1 MGSYFLADRMT
12 PLSFRFSID
21 RGGTFTDVYAEVPG
35 EPGFQVVK
43 LLSEDPQNYP
53 DAPREGIRRILE
65 SVTGQSFPKAS
76 FSAENIEWIRMGT
89 TVATNAL
96 LERKGAR
103 TLLITT
109 KGFRDLLQIGN
120 QSRPKIFDL
129 EIRKLDLLYEKVI
142 EVDER
147 VRIFKD
153 SWDRKLVSEDRDQ
166 VSGFDI
172 VEGTTGEKF
181 EVLAKPD
188 LDTVHQQLAAVFKQG
203 VRAVA
208 VVFLH
213 AYAFPEHELQIGEI
227 AREIGFEQ
235 ISLSHQVMPMVK
247 MVARGDTTTVDAYLT
262 PHIRNYLSSFRSGFS
277 DNLENSQL
285 LFMQSDGGLIDS
297 GNFKGSNAILSGPAG
312 GVVGY
317 AMTTSIS
324 KQKTE
329 IKNSSQAPASTGKQL
344 PVIGF
349 DMGGTSTDVSRY
361 GDDYELVHET
371 ETAGVRIQAPQMHIK
386 TVAAGGGSRLFFRN
400 GLFEVGPESAGAHPG
415 PVCYRKGGHLA
426 VTDANLVLGRL
437 HPKYFPKIFGPNE
450 NEALDVEAS
459 RAVFEK
465 LTAEI
470 NDYSKKRQLPAEMTL
485 EEVALGFLRVANEV
499 MVRPIREISVMRG
512 YDIKEH
518 ALACFGGAGGQ
529 HACAIARELGI
540 SKIFIHR
547 FAGILSAYGMGL
559 ADIVVE
565 KQEPSA
571 QALPESKQNNALKNL
586 LINLDTLAQD
596 AKKELI
602 NQGHK
607 AEQIE
612 IKPYLNLRYQGTDT
626 ALMIPEPESMLKYEL
641 GITNCGLGIFESS
654 PELQSNVEQLPDYAD
669 AFRETYRREFGFDLT
684 GREIIVDDLRVRAVA
699 KSPGLQKFPLAQKSK
714 TPKVEGQTRCYFMA
728 ESSDV
733 CGWHETPIYHL
744 EKLGAGQRL
753 QGPAIV
759 IEDTSTILVEPGCYA
774 KITELGDVVLTVE
787 TKTYREIG
795 TQADPVQISIFGN
808 LFMSIAEQ
816 MGRTL
821 QRTAISTNI
830 KERLD
835 FSCAIFDE
843 TGGLVANAPHQ
854 PVHLGAMSEA
864 VRQQVKLQGKNL
876 REGDVLLTNHPIAGG
891 SHLPDITIIT
901 PVWAEKSSA
910 KKEKPIFY
918 IASRGHHADIGG
930 ISPGSMPPFSRKL
943 EEEGAC
949 IKTFKLVEKGIFNE
963 DGITDLL
970 QAPSKI
976 KRDPGETEISGT
988 RLLSD
993 NLSDLKAQV
1002 AANQRGIDL
1011 LLEMVQYY
1019 SLEVVQA
1026 YMHHIQTNAEEAVRK
1041 MLKNLS
1047 ESKGLA
1053 EPEVPVQRYTAEAK
1067 DYLDDGSEIVLHLTI
1082 DRRIGSAIFDFSG
1095 TGPELWGNLNAPRAV
1110 TNSAILYCLRCL
1122 IGQEIPLNQGCLN
1135 PIEVI
1140 IEEGSLLAPSE
1151 NAAVV
1156 GGNVLTS
1163 QRITD
1168 VILKAFR
1175 ACAASQGCMN
1185 NFTFGNENF
1194 GYYETIGGGA
1204 GAGPDW
1210 HGQSGVHTHM
1220 TNTRITDPEILERR
1234 YPVML
1239 REFSIR
1245 KNSGGSGK
1253 FRGGDGLVREV
1264 EFLEP
1269 LNTAILS
1276 ERRVHQPYGL
1286 SGGKSGKSG
1295 LNLFIRKDGTM
1306 LHLGGK
1312 NEIRAEPG
1320 ERIRIETPGGGGYGK
1335 VNS

>member
-1 MGSYFLADRMT
+1 MVSS
-12 PLSFRFSID
+12 SFRFSID

-35 EPGFQVVK
+35 ESGFRVVK

-65 SVTGQSFPKAS
+65 EVTGETFPKES
-76 FSAENIEWIRMGT
+76 FNADKIEWIRMGT

-96 LERKGAR
+96 LERKGAKT
-103 TLLITT
+103 TLVTT

-129 EIRKLDLLYEKVI
+129 EISKLDLLYEEVV

-147 VRIFKD
+147 VRIVREDEKSSHD
-153 SWDRKLVSEDRDQ
+153 SGLE
-166 VSGFDI
+166 I

-181 EVLAKPD
+181 AVLAKPD
-188 LDTVHQQLAAVFKQG
+188 LAVVRQELNAVFEKG
-203 VRAVA
+203 IRAVA

-213 AYAFPEHELQIGEI
+213 AYAFPEHERQIGVI

-235 ISLSHQVMPMVK
+235 ISLSHEVMPMVK

-262 PHIRNYLSSFRSGFS
+262 PHIRNYLQSFRSGFS
-277 DNLENSQL
+277 DNLKKTQL
-285 LFMQSDGGLIDS
+285 LFMQSDGGLTDS
-297 GNFKGSNAILSGPAG
+297 GKFKGSNAILSGPAG

-317 AMTTSIS
+317 AVTTDLG
-324 KQKTE
+324 Q
-329 IKNSSQAPASTGKQL
+329 

-415 PVCYRKGGHLA
+415 PVCYRKEGYLA

-437 HPKYFPKIFGPNE
+437 HPQYFPKIFGPNE
-450 NEALDVEAS
+450 NEALDLDAS
-459 RAVFEK
+459 RNAFEK
-465 LTAEI
+465 ITAEI
-470 NDYSKKRQLPAEMTL
+470 NEYSKERELPEMSL

-512 YDIKEH
+512 FDIKEH

-529 HACAIARELGI
+529 HACSIARELGI

-547 FAGILSAYGMGL
+547 FSGILSAYGMGL

-571 QALPESKQNNALKNL
+571 HVLPENKENDVFKNLLKNL
-586 LINLDTLAQD
+586 KKLSSDAKTELLAQ
-596 AKKELI
+596 
-602 NQGHK
+602 GYK

-612 IKPYLNLRYQGTDT
+612 IKRYLNLRYQGTDT
-626 ALMIPEPESMLKYEL
+626 ALMISEPDEVSNYDTGNTNCEL
-641 GITNCGLGIFESS
+641 GISESS
-654 PELQSNVEQLPDYAD
+654 SELQKNTTKFPDYVS
-669 AFRETYRREFGFDLT
+669 AFRQTYLREFGFDLT

-699 KSPGLQKFPLAQKSK
+699 KSPGLQKYPLAKK
-714 TPKVEGQTRCYFMA
+714 DGTPGAVEQTKCYFMS
-728 ESSDV
+728 ESSG
-733 CGWHETPIYHL
+733 CGAWQETPIYRL
-744 EKLGAGQRL
+744 ENLGAGQQLR
-753 QGPAIV
+753 GPVIV
-759 IEDTSTILVEPGCYA
+759 MQNTSTILVEPGCSA
-774 KITELGDVVLTVE
+774 EITEYGDVVLSVE
-787 TKTYREIG
+787 TRTFREIG
-795 TQADPVQISIFGN
+795 TQADPVQVSIFGN

-830 KERLD
+830 KERHD

-864 VRQQVKLQGKNL
+864 VRQQVKLQGKTL
-876 REGDVLLTNHPIAGG
+876 KVGDVLLTNHPIAGG
-891 SHLPDITIIT
+891 SHLPDITVVT
-901 PVWAEKSSA
+901 PVWQNGEA
-910 KKEKPIFY
+910 IFY

-930 ISPGSMPPFSRKL
+930 ISPGSMPPFSRTLK
-943 EEEGAC
+943 EEGAC
-949 IKTFKLVEKGIFNE
+949 IKTFKLVENGIFNE
-963 DGITDLL
+963 AGITELL
-970 QAPSKI
+970 LAPGKI
-976 KRDPGETEISGT
+976 IRKPGEPAISGT

-1002 AANQRGIDL
+1002 AANQRGVDL
-1011 LLEMVQYY
+1011 LLEMVEHY

-1026 YMHHIQTNAEEAVRK
+1026 YMHHIQTNAEEAVRS
-1041 MLKNLS
+1041 MLKALS
-1047 ESKGLA
+1047 VREGLA
-1053 EPEVPVQRYTAEAK
+1053 EVDTVKAN
-1067 DYLDDGSEIVLHLTI
+1067 DFLDDGSEIVLLLTI
-1082 DRRIGSAIFDFSG
+1082 DHREGSAIFDFTG
-1095 TGPELWGNLNAPRAV
+1095 TGPEIWGNLNAPRAV
-1110 TNSAILYCLRCL
+1110 TQSAILYSLRCL
-1122 IGQEIPLNQGCLN
+1122 IDQEIPLNQGCLN
-1135 PIEVI
+1135 PIQVI
-1140 IEEGSLLAPSE
+1140 IEDGSLLAPSE

-1194 GYYETIGGGA
+1194 GYYETMGGGA
-1204 GAGPDW
+1204 GAGPHW

-1239 REFSIR
+1239 REFSVR

-1253 FRGGDGLVREV
+1253 FIGGDGLVREV

-1269 LNTAILS
+1269 LNAAILS

-1286 SGGKSGKSG
+1286 NSGEPGKSG
-1295 LNLFIRKDGTM
+1295 LNLFFRKDGTI
-1306 LHLGGK
+1306 LFLGGK
-1312 NEIRAEPG
+1312 NEIHAETG
-1320 ERIRIETPGGGGYGK
+1320 DRIRIETPGGGGFGRLD
-1335 VNS
+1335 SF

>member
-1 MGSYFLADRMT
+1 MT
-12 PLSFRFSID
+12 APSFRFSID

-35 EPGFQVVK
+35 ESGFRVVK

-65 SVTGQSFPKAS
+65 SVTGETFPKES
-76 FSAENIEWIRMGT
+76 FNAEKIEWIRMGT

-96 LERKGAR
+96 LERKGAK
-103 TLLITT
+103 TALVTT

-120 QSRPKIFDL
+120 QSRAKIFDL
-129 EIRKLDLLYEKVI
+129 KIQKLDLLYEEVI
-142 EVDER
+142 EVNER
-147 VRIFKD
+147 VRIFKNSGNSKLD
-153 SWDRKLVSEDRDQ
+153 SGLE
-166 VSGFDI
+166 I
-172 VEGTTGEKF
+172 VEGTTGEQF
-181 EVLAKPD
+181 AVLAKPD
-188 LDTVHQQLAAVFKQG
+188 LVVVRQELKAVFEKG
-203 VRAVA
+203 IRAVA

-213 AYAFPEHELQIGEI
+213 AYAFPEHERQIGVI

-235 ISLSHQVMPMVK
+235 ISLSHEVMPMVK

-262 PHIRNYLSSFRSGFS
+262 PHIRNYLESFRSGFS
-277 DNLENSQL
+277 DNLEKTQL
-285 LFMQSDGGLIDS
+285 LFMQSDGGLTDS

-317 AMTTSIS
+317 AMTTDLG
-324 KQKTE
+324 Q
-329 IKNSSQAPASTGKQL
+329 

-415 PVCYRKGGHLA
+415 PVCYRKDGYLA

-437 HPKYFPKIFGPNE
+437 HPEYFPKIFGTNE
-450 NEALDVEAS
+450 NEALDLEAS
-459 RAVFEK
+459 RKSFEK
-465 LTAEI
+465 ITAEI
-470 NDYSKKRQLPAEMTL
+470 NVYSRERDLPEL
-485 EEVALGFLRVANEV
+485 SKEEVALGFLRVANEV

-512 YDIKEH
+512 FDIKEH
-518 ALACFGGAGGQ
+518 VLACFGGAGGQ
-529 HACAIARELGI
+529 HACSIARELGL

-547 FAGILSAYGMGL
+547 FSGILSAYGMGL

-565 KQEPSA
+565 KQEPA
-571 QALPESKQNNALKNL
+571 ALVLTEDKKDNGLKNL
-586 LINLDTLAQD
+586 LINLENLAADAKTELLAQGY
-596 AKKELI
+596 KT
-602 NQGHK
+602 
-607 AEQIE
+607 EQIE
-612 IKPYLNLRYQGTDT
+612 IKRYLNLRYQGTDT
-626 ALMIPEPESMLKYEL
+626 ALMIPEADSVSNYDTGIANCEL
-641 GITNCGLGIFESS
+641 GISESS
-654 PELQSNVEQLPDYAD
+654 PELQKNAKKFPDYVST
-669 AFRETYRREFGFDLT
+669 FRETYRREFGFELT

-699 KSPGLQKFPLAQKSK
+699 KSPGLQKFTLAKK
-714 TPKVEGQTRCYFMA
+714 DGTPEAVDQTKCYFMS
-728 ESSDV
+728 ESS
-733 CGWHETPIYHL
+733 GSGSWQQTPIYRL
-744 EKLGAGQRL
+744 ENLGAGQHL

-759 IEDTSTILVEPGCYA
+759 MQNTSTILVEPGCTA
-774 KITELGDVVLTVE
+774 EITEYGDVVLNVE
-787 TKTYREIG
+787 TKTFREIG
-795 TQADPVQISIFGN
+795 TQADPVQVSIFGN

-830 KERLD
+830 KERHD

-843 TGGLVANAPHQ
+843 SGGLVANAPHQ

-864 VRQQVKLQGKNL
+864 VRQQVKLQGKML
-876 REGDVLLTNHPIAGG
+876 KVGDVLLTNHPIAGG
-891 SHLPDITIIT
+891 SHLPDITIVT
-901 PVWAEKSSA
+901 PVWKDGKA
-910 KKEKPIFY
+910 IFY

-930 ISPGSMPPFSRKL
+930 ISPGSMPPFSRELK
-943 EEEGAC
+943 EEGAC
-949 IKTFKLVEKGIFNE
+949 IKTFKLVENGIFNE
-963 DGITDLL
+963 AGITELL
-970 QAPSKI
+970 LAPGKI
-976 KRDPGETEISGT
+976 KRNPGEPAISGT

-1011 LLEMVQYY
+1011 LLEMVEHY

-1026 YMHHIQTNAEEAVRK
+1026 YMHHIQTNAEEAVRN
-1041 MLKNLS
+1041 MLKALS
-1047 ESKGLA
+1047 KREGLT
-1053 EPEVPVQRYTAEAK
+1053 EVDTVEAN
-1067 DYLDDGSEIVLHLTI
+1067 DFLDDGSEIVLRLTI
-1082 DRRIGSAIFDFSG
+1082 DRRDGSAIFDFSG

-1110 TNSAILYCLRCL
+1110 THSAILYSLRCL
-1122 IGQEIPLNQGCLN
+1122 IDQEIPLNQGCLN
-1135 PIEVI
+1135 PIQVI
-1140 IEEGSLLAPSE
+1140 IEDGSLLAPSE

-1194 GYYETIGGGA
+1194 GYYETMGGGA

-1239 REFSIR
+1239 CEFSIR

-1253 FRGGDGLVREV
+1253 FKGGDGLVREI

-1269 LNTAILS
+1269 LNAAILS
-1276 ERRVHQPYGL
+1276 ERRVHRPYGL
-1286 SGGKSGKSG
+1286 NGGESGKCG
-1295 LNLFIRKDGTM
+1295 RNLFFRKDGST
-1306 LHLGGK
+1306 LFLGGK
-1312 NEIRAEPG
+1312 NEIRAEAG

-1335 VNS
+1335 VDS

>member
-1 MGSYFLADRMT
+1 MASS
-12 PLSFRFSID
+12 SFRFSID

-35 EPGFQVVK
+35 ESGFRVVK

-53 DAPREGIRRILE
+53 DAPREGMRRILE
-65 SVTGQSFPKAS
+65 AVTGETFPKES
-76 FSAENIEWIRMGT
+76 FNADKIEWIRMGT

-96 LERKGAR
+96 LERKGAKT
-103 TLLITT
+103 TLVTT

-129 EIRKLDLLYEKVI
+129 EISKLDLLYEEVV

-147 VRIFKD
+147 VRIV
-153 SWDRKLVSEDRDQ
+153 REDEKSSHN
-166 VSGFDI
+166 SGLEI

-181 EVLAKPD
+181 AVLAKPD
-188 LDTVHQQLAAVFKQG
+188 LAVVRQELNAVFEKG
-203 VRAVA
+203 IRAVA

-213 AYAFPEHELQIGEI
+213 AYAFPEHERQIGVI

-235 ISLSHQVMPMVK
+235 ISLSHEVMPMVK

-262 PHIRNYLSSFRSGFS
+262 PHIRNYLQSFRSGFS
-277 DNLENSQL
+277 DNLEKTQL
-285 LFMQSDGGLIDS
+285 LFMQSDGGLTDS
-297 GNFKGSNAILSGPAG
+297 GKFKGSNAILSGPAG

-317 AMTTSIS
+317 AVTTDLG
-324 KQKTE
+324 Q
-329 IKNSSQAPASTGKQL
+329 

-415 PVCYRKGGHLA
+415 PVCYRKEGYLA

-437 HPKYFPKIFGPNE
+437 HPQYFPKIFGPNE
-450 NEALDVEAS
+450 NEALDLDAS
-459 RAVFEK
+459 RNAFEK
-465 LTAEI
+465 ITAEI
-470 NDYSKKRQLPAEMTL
+470 NEYSKERELPEMSL

-512 YDIKEH
+512 FDIKEH

-529 HACAIARELGI
+529 HACSIARELGI

-547 FAGILSAYGMGL
+547 FSGILSAYGMGL

-571 QALPESKQNNALKNL
+571 HVLPENKENDVFKNLLKNL
-586 LINLDTLAQD
+586 EKLSSDAKTELLAQ
-596 AKKELI
+596 
-602 NQGHK
+602 GYK

-612 IKPYLNLRYQGTDT
+612 IKRYLNLRYQGTDT
-626 ALMIPEPESMLKYEL
+626 ALMISEPDEVSNYDTGNTNCEL
-641 GITNCGLGIFESS
+641 GISESS
-654 PELQSNVEQLPDYAD
+654 SELQKNTTKFPDYVS
-669 AFRETYRREFGFDLT
+669 AFRQTYLREFGFDLT

-699 KSPGLQKFPLAQKSK
+699 KSPGLQKYPLAKK
-714 TPKVEGQTRCYFMA
+714 DGTPGALEQTKCYFMS
-728 ESSDV
+728 ESSG
-733 CGWHETPIYHL
+733 CGAWQETPIYRL
-744 EKLGAGQRL
+744 ENLGAGQQLR
-753 QGPAIV
+753 GPVIV
-759 IEDTSTILVEPGCYA
+759 MQNTSTILVEPGCSA
-774 KITELGDVVLTVE
+774 EITEYGDVVLSVE
-787 TKTYREIG
+787 TRTFREIG
-795 TQADPVQISIFGN
+795 TQADPVQVSIFGN

-830 KERLD
+830 KERHD

-864 VRQQVKLQGKNL
+864 VRQQVKLQGKTL
-876 REGDVLLTNHPIAGG
+876 KVGDVLLTNHPIAGG
-891 SHLPDITIIT
+891 SHLPDITVVT
-901 PVWAEKSSA
+901 PVWQNGEA
-910 KKEKPIFY
+910 IFY

-930 ISPGSMPPFSRKL
+930 ISPGSMPPFSRTLK
-943 EEEGAC
+943 EEGAC
-949 IKTFKLVEKGIFNE
+949 IKTFKLVENGIFNE
-963 DGITDLL
+963 AGITELL
-970 QAPSKI
+970 LAPGKI
-976 KRDPGETEISGT
+976 TRKPGEPAISGT

-1002 AANQRGIDL
+1002 AANQRGVDL
-1011 LLEMVQYY
+1011 LLEMVEHY

-1026 YMHHIQTNAEEAVRK
+1026 YMHHIQTNAEEAVRS
-1041 MLKNLS
+1041 MLKALS
-1047 ESKGLA
+1047 VREGLA
-1053 EPEVPVQRYTAEAK
+1053 EVDTVKAN
-1067 DYLDDGSEIVLHLTI
+1067 DFLDDGSEIVLLLTI
-1082 DRRIGSAIFDFSG
+1082 DHREGSAIFDFTG
-1095 TGPELWGNLNAPRAV
+1095 TGPEIWGNLNAPRAV
-1110 TNSAILYCLRCL
+1110 THSAILYSLRCL
-1122 IGQEIPLNQGCLN
+1122 IDQEIPLNQGCLN
-1135 PIEVI
+1135 PIQVI
-1140 IEEGSLLAPSE
+1140 IEDGSLLAPSE

-1204 GAGPDW
+1204 GAGPHW

-1239 REFSIR
+1239 REFSVR

-1253 FRGGDGLVREV
+1253 FIGGDGLVREV

-1269 LNTAILS
+1269 LNAAILS

-1286 SGGKSGKSG
+1286 NCGEPGKSG
-1295 LNLFIRKDGTM
+1295 LNLFFRNDGTI
-1306 LHLGGK
+1306 LFLGGK
-1312 NEIRAEPG
+1312 NEIHAETG
-1320 ERIRIETPGGGGYGK
+1320 DRIRIETPGGGGYGK
-1335 VNS
+1335 LDSF

>member
-1 MGSYFLADRMT
+1 MAI
-12 PLSFRFSID
+12 PSFRFSID

-35 EPGFQVVK
+35 EPGFRVVK

-65 SVTGQSFPKAS
+65 SVTGKIFPKESFP
-76 FSAENIEWIRMGT
+76 AENIEWIRMGT

-96 LERKGAR
+96 LERKGAK
-103 TLLITT
+103 TVLVTT

-129 EIRKLDLLYEKVI
+129 EIRKLDLLYEEVI

-147 VRIFKD
+147 VRIIKD
-153 SWDRKLVSEDRDQ
+153 SEKSDPD
-166 VSGFDI
+166 SGLEI
-172 VEGTTGEKF
+172 AEGTTGEKF
-181 EVLAKPD
+181 AVLAKPD
-188 LDTVHQQLAAVFKQG
+188 LESVSKELEAVFEKG
-203 VRAVA
+203 ILAVA

-213 AYAFPEHELQIGEI
+213 AYAFPEHERQIGKI
-227 AREIGFEQ
+227 ADEIGFEQ
-235 ISLSHQVMPMVK
+235 ISLSHEVMPMVK

-262 PHIRNYLSSFRSGFS
+262 PHIRNYLESFRSGFS
-277 DNLENSQL
+277 DNLEKSQL
-285 LFMQSDGGLIDS
+285 LFMQSDGGLTDS

-317 AMTTSIS
+317 AVTTELG
-324 KQKTE
+324 Q
-329 IKNSSQAPASTGKQL
+329 

-415 PVCYRKGGHLA
+415 PVCYRKDGFLA

-437 HPKYFPKIFGPNE
+437 HPEYFPKIFGSNE
-450 NEALDVEAS
+450 NEALDFESA
-459 RAVFEK
+459 RKAFEK
-465 LTAEI
+465 ITAEI
-470 NDYSKKRQLPAEMTL
+470 NAYSKERKLPAMSL

-512 YDIKEH
+512 FDIKEH

-529 HACAIARELGI
+529 HACAIARDLGI

-547 FAGILSAYGMGL
+547 FSGILSAYGMGL

-565 KQEPSA
+565 KQGPSA
-571 QALPESKQNNALKNL
+571 LVLPENKEDNSLNYLLKNL
-586 LINLDTLAQD
+586 NKLAAEAKTELLAQGY
-596 AKKELI
+596 KS
-602 NQGHK
+602 
-607 AEQIE
+607 EQIE
-612 IKPYLNLRYQGTDT
+612 IKRYLNLRYQGTDT
-626 ALMIPEPESMLKYEL
+626 ALMIPEPDSTSKYDT
-641 GITNCGLGIFESS
+641 GITNCELGISESS
-654 PELQSNVEQLPDYAD
+654 PELQKNAEKFPDYVS
-669 AFRETYRREFGFDLT
+669 AFRETYLREFGFDLT

-699 KSPGLQKFPLAQKSK
+699 KSPGLQKFPLAKKSG
-714 TPKVEGQTRCYFMA
+714 TPEVEDRTRCYFMA
-728 ESSDV
+728 ESS
-733 CGWHETPIYHL
+733 GSGRWQETPIFRL
-744 EKLGAGQRL
+744 ENLGTGQRL
-753 QGPAIV
+753 QGPVIV
-759 IEDTSTILVEPGCYA
+759 MQNTSTILVEPGCTA
-774 KITELGDVVLTVE
+774 EITEYGDVLLNVE
-787 TKTYREIG
+787 TKTFREIG
-795 TQADPVQISIFGN
+795 TQADPVQVSIFGN

-864 VRQQVKLQGKNL
+864 VRQQVKLQGDNL
-876 REGDVLLTNHPIAGG
+876 KEGDVLLTNHPIAGG
-891 SHLPDITIIT
+891 SHLPDITVIS
-901 PVWAEKSSA
+901 PVWQG
-910 KKEKPIFY
+910 EKPIFY

-930 ISPGSMPPFSRKL
+930 ISPGSMPPFSRELK
-943 EEEGAC
+943 EEGAC
-949 IKTFKLVEKGIFNE
+949 IKTFKVVENGIFNE
-963 DGITDLL
+963 AGITELL
-970 QAPSKI
+970 LAPGKI
-976 KRDPGETEISGT
+976 ERNPGEPAISGT

-1011 LLEMVQYY
+1011 LLEMIEHY

-1026 YMHHIQTNAEEAVRK
+1026 YMHHIQNNAEEAVRN
-1041 MLKNLS
+1041 MLKTLS
-1047 ESKGLA
+1047 VREDLA
-1053 EPEVPVQRYTAEAK
+1053 EVDILEAN
-1067 DYLDDGSEIVLHLTI
+1067 DFLDDGSEIVLKLTI
-1082 DRRIGSAIFDFSG
+1082 DSREGSAIFDFSG

-1110 TNSAILYCLRCL
+1110 THSAILYSLRCL
-1122 IGQEIPLNQGCLN
+1122 IDQEIPLNQGCLN
-1135 PIEVI
+1135 PIQVI
-1140 IEEGSLLAPSE
+1140 IEDGSLLAPSE

-1204 GAGPDW
+1204 GAGPNW

-1245 KNSGGSGK
+1245 KDSGGSGK
-1253 FRGGDGLVREV
+1253 FKGGNGLIREV
-1264 EFLEP
+1264 EFLEL

-1286 SGGKSGKSG
+1286 NGGGPGKRG
-1295 LNLFIRKDGTM
+1295 LNLFIRKDGSK

-1312 NEIRAEPG
+1312 NEIIAEAG
-1320 ERIRIETPGGGGYGK
+1320 DRIRIETPGGGGYGK
-1335 VNS
+1335 VGT

>member
-1 MGSYFLADRMT
+1 MVST
-12 PLSFRFSID
+12 SFRFSID

-35 EPGFQVVK
+35 ESGFRVVK

-53 DAPREGIRRILE
+53 DAPREGMRRILE
-65 SVTGQSFPKAS
+65 AVTGETFPKES
-76 FSAENIEWIRMGT
+76 FNADKIEWIRMGT

-96 LERKGAR
+96 LERKGAKT
-103 TLLITT
+103 TLVTT

-129 EIRKLDLLYEKVI
+129 EISKLDLLYEEVV

-147 VRIFKD
+147 VRFVREDEKSSHD
-153 SWDRKLVSEDRDQ
+153 SGLE
-166 VSGFDI
+166 I

-181 EVLAKPD
+181 AVLAKPD
-188 LDTVHQQLAAVFKQG
+188 LAVVRKELNAVFEKG
-203 VRAVA
+203 IRAVA

-213 AYAFPEHELQIGEI
+213 AYAFPEHERQIGVI

-235 ISLSHQVMPMVK
+235 ISLSHEVMPMVK

-262 PHIRNYLSSFRSGFS
+262 PHIRNYLQSFRSGFS
-277 DNLENSQL
+277 DNLEKTQL
-285 LFMQSDGGLIDS
+285 LFMQSDGGLTDS
-297 GNFKGSNAILSGPAG
+297 GKFKGSNAILSGPAG

-317 AMTTSIS
+317 AVTTDLG
-324 KQKTE
+324 Q
-329 IKNSSQAPASTGKQL
+329 

-415 PVCYRKGGHLA
+415 PVCYRKEGYLA

-437 HPKYFPKIFGPNE
+437 HPQYFPKIFGPNE
-450 NEALDVEAS
+450 NEALDLDAS
-459 RAVFEK
+459 RNAFEK
-465 LTAEI
+465 ITAEI
-470 NDYSKKRQLPAEMTL
+470 NEYSKERELPEMSL

-512 YDIKEH
+512 FDIKEH

-529 HACAIARELGI
+529 HACSIARELGI

-547 FAGILSAYGMGL
+547 FSGILSAYGMGL

-571 QALPESKQNNALKNL
+571 HVLPENKENDVFKNLLKNL
-586 LINLDTLAQD
+586 EKLSSDAKTELLAQ
-596 AKKELI
+596 
-602 NQGHK
+602 GYK

-612 IKPYLNLRYQGTDT
+612 IKRYLNLRYQGTDT
-626 ALMIPEPESMLKYEL
+626 ALMISEPDEVSNYDTGNTNCEL
-641 GITNCGLGIFESS
+641 GISESS
-654 PELQSNVEQLPDYAD
+654 SELQKNTTKFPNYVS
-669 AFRETYRREFGFDLT
+669 AFRQTYLREFGFDLT

-699 KSPGLQKFPLAQKSK
+699 KSPGLKKYPLAKK
-714 TPKVEGQTRCYFMA
+714 DGTPGAVEQTKCYFMS
-728 ESSDV
+728 ESSG
-733 CGWHETPIYHL
+733 CGAWQETPIYRL
-744 EKLGAGQRL
+744 ENLVAGQQLR
-753 QGPAIV
+753 GPVIV
-759 IEDTSTILVEPGCYA
+759 MQNTSTILVEPGCSA
-774 KITELGDVVLTVE
+774 EITEYGDVVLSVE
-787 TKTYREIG
+787 TRTFREIG
-795 TQADPVQISIFGN
+795 TQADPVQVSIFGN

-830 KERLD
+830 KERHD

-864 VRQQVKLQGKNL
+864 VRQQVKLQGRTLKV
-876 REGDVLLTNHPIAGG
+876 GDVLLTNHPIAGG
-891 SHLPDITIIT
+891 SHLPDITVVT
-901 PVWAEKSSA
+901 PVWQNGEA
-910 KKEKPIFY
+910 IFY

-930 ISPGSMPPFSRKL
+930 ISPGSMPPFSRTLK
-943 EEEGAC
+943 EEGAC
-949 IKTFKLVEKGIFNE
+949 IKTFKLVENGIFNE
-963 DGITDLL
+963 AGITELL
-970 QAPSKI
+970 LAPGKI
-976 KRDPGETEISGT
+976 TRKPGEPAISGT

-1002 AANQRGIDL
+1002 AANQRGVDL
-1011 LLEMVQYY
+1011 LLEMVEHY

-1026 YMHHIQTNAEEAVRK
+1026 YMHHIQTNAEEAVGS
-1041 MLKNLS
+1041 MLKALS
-1047 ESKGLA
+1047 VREGLA
-1053 EPEVPVQRYTAEAK
+1053 EVDSVKAN
-1067 DYLDDGSEIVLHLTI
+1067 DFLDDGSEIVLLLTI
-1082 DRRIGSAIFDFSG
+1082 DHRDGSAIFDFSG
-1095 TGPELWGNLNAPRAV
+1095 TGPEIWGNLNAPRAV
-1110 TNSAILYCLRCL
+1110 THSAILYSLRCL
-1122 IGQEIPLNQGCLN
+1122 IDQEIPLNQGCLN
-1135 PIEVI
+1135 PIQII
-1140 IEEGSLLAPSE
+1140 IEDGSLLAPSE

-1185 NFTFGNENF
+1185 NFTFGNEDF
-1194 GYYETIGGGA
+1194 GYYETMGGGA
-1204 GAGPDW
+1204 GAGPHW

-1239 REFSIR
+1239 REFSVR

-1253 FRGGDGLVREV
+1253 FIGGDGLVREV

-1269 LNTAILS
+1269 LNAAILS
-1276 ERRVHQPYGL
+1276 ERRVHKPYGL
-1286 SGGKSGKSG
+1286 NGGEPGKSG
-1295 LNLFIRKDGTM
+1295 LNLFFRKDGTI
-1306 LHLGGK
+1306 LFLGGK
-1312 NEIRAEPG
+1312 NEIHAETG
-1320 ERIRIETPGGGGYGK
+1320 DRIRIETPGGGGYGRLD
-1335 VNS
+1335 SF

>member
-1 MGSYFLADRMT
+1 MASS
-12 PLSFRFSID
+12 SFRFSID

-35 EPGFQVVK
+35 ESGFRVVK

-65 SVTGQSFPKAS
+65 EVTGKTFPKES
-76 FSAENIEWIRMGT
+76 FNADKIEWIRMGT

-96 LERKGAR
+96 LERKGAKT
-103 TLLITT
+103 TLVTT

-129 EIRKLDLLYEKVI
+129 EISKLDLLYEEVV

-147 VRIFKD
+147 VRFVREDEKSSHD
-153 SWDRKLVSEDRDQ
+153 SGLE
-166 VSGFDI
+166 I

-181 EVLAKPD
+181 AVLAKPD
-188 LDTVHQQLAAVFKQG
+188 LAVVRQELNAVFEKG
-203 VRAVA
+203 IRAVA

-213 AYAFPEHELQIGEI
+213 AYAFPEHERQIGVI

-235 ISLSHQVMPMVK
+235 ISLSHEVMPMVK

-262 PHIRNYLSSFRSGFS
+262 PHIRNYLQSFRSGFS
-277 DNLENSQL
+277 DNLEKTQL
-285 LFMQSDGGLIDS
+285 LFMQSDGGLTDS
-297 GNFKGSNAILSGPAG
+297 GKFKGSNAILSGPAG

-317 AMTTSIS
+317 AVTTDLG
-324 KQKTE
+324 Q
-329 IKNSSQAPASTGKQL
+329 

-415 PVCYRKGGHLA
+415 PVCYRKEGYLA

-437 HPKYFPKIFGPNE
+437 HPQYFPKIFGPNE
-450 NEALDVEAS
+450 NEALDLDAS
-459 RAVFEK
+459 RNAFEK
-465 LTAEI
+465 ITAEI
-470 NDYSKKRQLPAEMTL
+470 NEYSKERELPEMSL

-512 YDIKEH
+512 FDIKEH

-529 HACAIARELGI
+529 HACSIARELGI

-547 FAGILSAYGMGL
+547 FSGILSAYGMGL

-571 QALPESKQNNALKNL
+571 HVLPENKENDVFKNLLKNL
-586 LINLDTLAQD
+586 EKLSSDAKTELLAQ
-596 AKKELI
+596 
-602 NQGHK
+602 GYK

-612 IKPYLNLRYQGTDT
+612 IKRYLNLRYQGTDT
-626 ALMIPEPESMLKYEL
+626 ALMISEPDEVSNYDTGNTNCEL
-641 GITNCGLGIFESS
+641 GISESS
-654 PELQSNVEQLPDYAD
+654 SELQKNTTKFPDYVS
-669 AFRETYRREFGFDLT
+669 AFRQTYLREFGFDLT

-699 KSPGLQKFPLAQKSK
+699 KSPGLQKYPLAKK
-714 TPKVEGQTRCYFMA
+714 DGTPGAVEQTKCYFMS
-728 ESSDV
+728 ESSG
-733 CGWHETPIYHL
+733 CGAWQETPIYRL
-744 EKLGAGQRL
+744 ENLGAGQQLR
-753 QGPAIV
+753 GPVIV
-759 IEDTSTILVEPGCYA
+759 MQNTSTILVEPGCSA
-774 KITELGDVVLTVE
+774 EITEYGDVVLSVE
-787 TKTYREIG
+787 TRTFREIG
-795 TQADPVQISIFGN
+795 TQADPVQVSIFGN

-830 KERLD
+830 KERHD

-864 VRQQVKLQGKNL
+864 VRQQVKLQGRTLKV
-876 REGDVLLTNHPIAGG
+876 GDVLLTNHPIAGG
-891 SHLPDITIIT
+891 SHLPDITVVT
-901 PVWAEKSSA
+901 PVWQNGEA
-910 KKEKPIFY
+910 IFY

-930 ISPGSMPPFSRKL
+930 ISPGSMPPFSRTLK
-943 EEEGAC
+943 EEGAC
-949 IKTFKLVEKGIFNE
+949 IKTFKLVENGIFNE
-963 DGITDLL
+963 AGITELL
-970 QAPSKI
+970 LAPGKI
-976 KRDPGETEISGT
+976 TRKPGESAISGT

-1002 AANQRGIDL
+1002 AANQRGVDL
-1011 LLEMVQYY
+1011 LLEMVEHY

-1026 YMHHIQTNAEEAVRK
+1026 YMHHIQTNAEEAVGS
-1041 MLKNLS
+1041 MLKALS
-1047 ESKGLA
+1047 VREGLA
-1053 EPEVPVQRYTAEAK
+1053 EVDTVKAN
-1067 DYLDDGSEIVLHLTI
+1067 DFLDDGSEIVLLLTI
-1082 DRRIGSAIFDFSG
+1082 DHRDGSAIFDFSG
-1095 TGPELWGNLNAPRAV
+1095 TGPEIWGNLNAPRAV
-1110 TNSAILYCLRCL
+1110 THSAILYSLRCL
-1122 IGQEIPLNQGCLN
+1122 IDQEIPLNQGCLN
-1135 PIEVI
+1135 PIQII
-1140 IEEGSLLAPSE
+1140 IEDGSLLAPSE

-1194 GYYETIGGGA
+1194 GYYETMGGGA
-1204 GAGPDW
+1204 GAGPHW

-1239 REFSIR
+1239 REFSVR

-1253 FRGGDGLVREV
+1253 FIGGDGLVREV

-1269 LNTAILS
+1269 LNAAILS
-1276 ERRVHQPYGL
+1276 ERRVHKPYGL
-1286 SGGKSGKSG
+1286 NGGEPGKSG
-1295 LNLFIRKDGTM
+1295 LNLFFRKDGTI
-1306 LHLGGK
+1306 LFLGGK
-1312 NEIRAEPG
+1312 NEIHAETG
-1320 ERIRIETPGGGGYGK
+1320 DRIRIETPGGGGYGRLD
-1335 VNS
+1335 SF

>member
-1 MGSYFLADRMT
+1 MVST
-12 PLSFRFSID
+12 SFRFSID

-35 EPGFQVVK
+35 ESGFRVVK

-65 SVTGQSFPKAS
+65 EVTGETFPKES
-76 FSAENIEWIRMGT
+76 FNADKIEWIRMGT

-96 LERKGAR
+96 LERKGAKT
-103 TLLITT
+103 TLVTT

-129 EIRKLDLLYEKVI
+129 EISKLDLLYEEVV

-147 VRIFKD
+147 VRFVREDEKSSHD
-153 SWDRKLVSEDRDQ
+153 SGLE
-166 VSGFDI
+166 I

-181 EVLAKPD
+181 AVLAKPD
-188 LDTVHQQLAAVFKQG
+188 LAVVRQELNAVFEKG
-203 VRAVA
+203 IRAVA

-213 AYAFPEHELQIGEI
+213 AYAFPEHERQIGVI

-235 ISLSHQVMPMVK
+235 ISLSHEVMPMVK

-262 PHIRNYLSSFRSGFS
+262 PHIRNYLQSFRSGFS
-277 DNLENSQL
+277 DNLEKTQL
-285 LFMQSDGGLIDS
+285 LFMQSDGGLTDS
-297 GNFKGSNAILSGPAG
+297 GKFKGSNAILSGPAG

-317 AMTTSIS
+317 AVTTDLG
-324 KQKTE
+324 Q
-329 IKNSSQAPASTGKQL
+329 

-415 PVCYRKGGHLA
+415 PVCYRKEGYLA

-437 HPKYFPKIFGPNE
+437 HPQYFPKIFGPNE
-450 NEALDVEAS
+450 NEALDLDAS
-459 RAVFEK
+459 RNAFEK
-465 LTAEI
+465 ITAEI
-470 NDYSKKRQLPAEMTL
+470 NEYSKERELPEMSL

-512 YDIKEH
+512 FDIKEH

-529 HACAIARELGI
+529 HACSIARELGI

-547 FAGILSAYGMGL
+547 FSGILSAYGMGL

-571 QALPESKQNNALKNL
+571 HVLPENKENDVFKNLLKNL
-586 LINLDTLAQD
+586 EKLSSDAKTELLAQ
-596 AKKELI
+596 
-602 NQGHK
+602 GYK

-612 IKPYLNLRYQGTDT
+612 IKRYLNLRYQGTDT
-626 ALMIPEPESMLKYEL
+626 ALMISEPDEVSNYDTGNTNCEL
-641 GITNCGLGIFESS
+641 GISESS
-654 PELQSNVEQLPDYAD
+654 SELQKNTTKFPDYVS
-669 AFRETYRREFGFDLT
+669 AFRQTYLREFGFDLT

-699 KSPGLQKFPLAQKSK
+699 KSPGLQKYPLAKK
-714 TPKVEGQTRCYFMA
+714 DGTPGAVEQTKCYFMS
-728 ESSDV
+728 ESSG
-733 CGWHETPIYHL
+733 CGAWQETPIYRL
-744 EKLGAGQRL
+744 ENLGAGQQLR
-753 QGPAIV
+753 GPVIV
-759 IEDTSTILVEPGCYA
+759 MQNTSTILVEPGCSA
-774 KITELGDVVLTVE
+774 EITEYGDVVLSVE
-787 TKTYREIG
+787 TRTFREIG
-795 TQADPVQISIFGN
+795 TQADPVQVSIFGN

-830 KERLD
+830 KERHD

-864 VRQQVKLQGKNL
+864 VRQQVKLQGKTL
-876 REGDVLLTNHPIAGG
+876 KVGDVLLTNHPIAGG
-891 SHLPDITIIT
+891 SHLPDITVVT
-901 PVWAEKSSA
+901 PVWQNGEA
-910 KKEKPIFY
+910 IFY

-930 ISPGSMPPFSRKL
+930 ISPGSMPPFSRTLK
-943 EEEGAC
+943 EEGAC
-949 IKTFKLVEKGIFNE
+949 IKTFKLVENGIFNE
-963 DGITDLL
+963 AGITELL
-970 QAPSKI
+970 LAPGKI
-976 KRDPGETEISGT
+976 TRKPGEPAISGT

-1002 AANQRGIDL
+1002 AANQRGVDL
-1011 LLEMVQYY
+1011 LLEMVEHY

-1026 YMHHIQTNAEEAVRK
+1026 YMHHIQTNAEEAVGS
-1041 MLKNLS
+1041 MLKALS
-1047 ESKGLA
+1047 VREGLA
-1053 EPEVPVQRYTAEAK
+1053 EVDTVKAN
-1067 DYLDDGSEIVLHLTI
+1067 DFLDDGSEIVLLLTI
-1082 DRRIGSAIFDFSG
+1082 DHRDGSAIFDFSG
-1095 TGPELWGNLNAPRAV
+1095 TGPEIWGNLNAPRAV
-1110 TNSAILYCLRCL
+1110 THSAILYSLRCL
-1122 IGQEIPLNQGCLN
+1122 IDQEIPLNQGCLN
-1135 PIEVI
+1135 PIQII
-1140 IEEGSLLAPSE
+1140 IEDGSLLAPSE

-1194 GYYETIGGGA
+1194 GYYETMGGGA
-1204 GAGPDW
+1204 GAGPHW

-1239 REFSIR
+1239 REFSVR

-1253 FRGGDGLVREV
+1253 FIGGDGLVREV

-1269 LNTAILS
+1269 LNAAILS
-1276 ERRVHQPYGL
+1276 ERRVHKPYGL
-1286 SGGKSGKSG
+1286 NGGEPGKSG
-1295 LNLFIRKDGTM
+1295 LNLFFRKDGTI
-1306 LHLGGK
+1306 LFLGGK
-1312 NEIRAEPG
+1312 NEIHAETG
-1320 ERIRIETPGGGGYGK
+1320 DRIRIETPGGGGYGRLD
-1335 VNS
+1335 SF

>member
-1 MGSYFLADRMT
+1 MASS
-12 PLSFRFSID
+12 SFRFSID

-35 EPGFQVVK
+35 ESGFRVVK

-53 DAPREGIRRILE
+53 DAPREGMRRILE
-65 SVTGQSFPKAS
+65 AVTGETFPKES
-76 FSAENIEWIRMGT
+76 FNADKIEWIRMGT

-96 LERKGAR
+96 LERKGAKT
-103 TLLITT
+103 TLVTT

-129 EIRKLDLLYEKVI
+129 EISKLDLLYDEVV

-147 VRIFKD
+147 VRIV
-153 SWDRKLVSEDRDQ
+153 REDEKSSHN
-166 VSGFDI
+166 SGLEI

-181 EVLAKPD
+181 AVLAKPD
-188 LDTVHQQLAAVFKQG
+188 LAVVRQELNAVFEKG
-203 VRAVA
+203 IRAVA

-213 AYAFPEHELQIGEI
+213 AYAFPEHERQIGVI

-235 ISLSHQVMPMVK
+235 ISLSHEVMPMVK

-262 PHIRNYLSSFRSGFS
+262 PHIRNYLQSFRSGFS
-277 DNLENSQL
+277 DNLEKTQL
-285 LFMQSDGGLIDS
+285 LFMQSDGGLTDS
-297 GNFKGSNAILSGPAG
+297 GKFKGSNAILSGPAG

-317 AMTTSIS
+317 AVTTDLR
-324 KQKTE
+324 Q
-329 IKNSSQAPASTGKQL
+329 

-415 PVCYRKGGHLA
+415 PVCYRKEGYLA

-437 HPKYFPKIFGPNE
+437 HPQYFPKIFGPNE
-450 NEALDVEAS
+450 NEALDLDAS
-459 RAVFEK
+459 RNAFEK
-465 LTAEI
+465 ITAEI
-470 NDYSKKRQLPAEMTL
+470 NEYSKERELPEMSL

-512 YDIKEH
+512 FDIKEH

-529 HACAIARELGI
+529 HACSIARELGI

-547 FAGILSAYGMGL
+547 FSGILSAYGMGL
-559 ADIVVE
+559 ADIVAE

-571 QALPESKQNNALKNL
+571 HVLPENKENDVFKNLLKNL
-586 LINLDTLAQD
+586 EKLSSDAKTELLAQ
-596 AKKELI
+596 
-602 NQGHK
+602 GYK

-612 IKPYLNLRYQGTDT
+612 IKRYLNLRYQGTDT
-626 ALMIPEPESMLKYEL
+626 ALMISEPDEVSNYDTGNTNCEL
-641 GITNCGLGIFESS
+641 GISESS
-654 PELQSNVEQLPDYAD
+654 SELQKNTTKFPDYVS
-669 AFRETYRREFGFDLT
+669 AFRQTYLREFGFDLT

-699 KSPGLQKFPLAQKSK
+699 KSPGLQKYPLAKK
-714 TPKVEGQTRCYFMA
+714 DGTPGAVEQTKCYFMS
-728 ESSDV
+728 ESSG
-733 CGWHETPIYHL
+733 CGAWQETPIYRL
-744 EKLGAGQRL
+744 ENLGAGQQLR
-753 QGPAIV
+753 GPVIV
-759 IEDTSTILVEPGCYA
+759 MQNTSTILVEPGCSA
-774 KITELGDVVLTVE
+774 EITEYGDVVLSVE
-787 TKTYREIG
+787 TRTFREIG
-795 TQADPVQISIFGN
+795 TQADPVQVSIFGN

-830 KERLD
+830 KERHD

-864 VRQQVKLQGKNL
+864 VRQQVKLQGKTL
-876 REGDVLLTNHPIAGG
+876 KVGDVLLTNHPIAGG
-891 SHLPDITIIT
+891 SHLPDITVVT
-901 PVWAEKSSA
+901 PVWQNGEA
-910 KKEKPIFY
+910 IFY

-930 ISPGSMPPFSRKL
+930 ISPGSMPPFSRTLK
-943 EEEGAC
+943 EEGAC
-949 IKTFKLVEKGIFNE
+949 IKTFKLVENGIFNE
-963 DGITDLL
+963 AGITELL
-970 QAPSKI
+970 LAPGKI
-976 KRDPGETEISGT
+976 TRKPGEPAISGT

-1002 AANQRGIDL
+1002 AANQRGVDL
-1011 LLEMVQYY
+1011 LLEMVEHY

-1026 YMHHIQTNAEEAVRK
+1026 YMHHIQTNAEEAVRS
-1041 MLKNLS
+1041 MLKALS
-1047 ESKGLA
+1047 VREGLA
-1053 EPEVPVQRYTAEAK
+1053 EVDTVKAN
-1067 DYLDDGSEIVLHLTI
+1067 DFLDDGSEIVLLLTI
-1082 DRRIGSAIFDFSG
+1082 DHREGSAIFDFSG
-1095 TGPELWGNLNAPRAV
+1095 TGPEIWGNLNAPRAV
-1110 TNSAILYCLRCL
+1110 THSAILYSLRCL
-1122 IGQEIPLNQGCLN
+1122 IDQEIPLNQGCLN
-1135 PIEVI
+1135 PIQVI
-1140 IEEGSLLAPSE
+1140 IEDGSLLAPSE

-1194 GYYETIGGGA
+1194 GYYETMGGGA
-1204 GAGPDW
+1204 GAGPHW

-1239 REFSIR
+1239 REFSVR

-1253 FRGGDGLVREV
+1253 FIGGDGLVREV

-1269 LNTAILS
+1269 LNAAILS

-1286 SGGKSGKSG
+1286 NSGEPGKSG
-1295 LNLFIRKDGTM
+1295 LNLFFRNDGTI
-1306 LHLGGK
+1306 LFLGGK
-1312 NEIRAEPG
+1312 NEIHAEPG
-1320 ERIRIETPGGGGYGK
+1320 DRIRIETPGGGGYGK
-1335 VNS
+1335 LDSF

>member
-1 MGSYFLADRMT
+1 MASS
-12 PLSFRFSID
+12 SFRFSID

-35 EPGFQVVK
+35 ESGFRVVK

-65 SVTGQSFPKAS
+65 EVTGKTFPKES
-76 FSAENIEWIRMGT
+76 FNADKIEWIRMGT

-96 LERKGAR
+96 LERKGAKT
-103 TLLITT
+103 TLVTT

-129 EIRKLDLLYEKVI
+129 EISKLDLLYEEVV

-147 VRIFKD
+147 VRFVREDEKSSHD
-153 SWDRKLVSEDRDQ
+153 SGLE
-166 VSGFDI
+166 I

-181 EVLAKPD
+181 AVLAKPD
-188 LDTVHQQLAAVFKQG
+188 LAVVRQELNAVFEKG
-203 VRAVA
+203 IHAVA

-213 AYAFPEHELQIGEI
+213 AYAFPEHERQIGVI

-235 ISLSHQVMPMVK
+235 ISLSHEVMPMVK

-262 PHIRNYLSSFRSGFS
+262 PHIRNYLQSFRSGFS
-277 DNLENSQL
+277 DNLEKTQL
-285 LFMQSDGGLIDS
+285 LFMQSDGGLTDS
-297 GNFKGSNAILSGPAG
+297 GKFKGSNAILSGPAG

-317 AMTTSIS
+317 AVTTDLG
-324 KQKTE
+324 Q
-329 IKNSSQAPASTGKQL
+329 

-415 PVCYRKGGHLA
+415 PVCYRKEGYLA

-437 HPKYFPKIFGPNE
+437 HPQYFPKIFGPNE
-450 NEALDVEAS
+450 NKALDLDAS
-459 RAVFEK
+459 RNAFEK
-465 LTAEI
+465 ITAEI
-470 NDYSKKRQLPAEMTL
+470 NEYSKERELPEMSL

-512 YDIKEH
+512 FDIKEH

-529 HACAIARELGI
+529 HACSIARELGI

-547 FAGILSAYGMGL
+547 FSGILSAYGMGL

-571 QALPESKQNNALKNL
+571 HVLPENKENDVFKNLLKNL
-586 LINLDTLAQD
+586 EKLSSDAKTELLAQ
-596 AKKELI
+596 
-602 NQGHK
+602 GYK

-612 IKPYLNLRYQGTDT
+612 IKRYLNLRYQGTDT
-626 ALMIPEPESMLKYEL
+626 ALMISEPDEVSNYDTGNTNCEL
-641 GITNCGLGIFESS
+641 GISESS
-654 PELQSNVEQLPDYAD
+654 SELQKNTTKFPDYVS
-669 AFRETYRREFGFDLT
+669 AFRQTYLREFGFDLT

-699 KSPGLQKFPLAQKSK
+699 KSPGLQKYPLAKK
-714 TPKVEGQTRCYFMA
+714 DVTPGAVEQTKCYFMS
-728 ESSDV
+728 ESSG
-733 CGWHETPIYHL
+733 CGAWQETPIYRL
-744 EKLGAGQRL
+744 ENLGAGQQLR
-753 QGPAIV
+753 GPVIV
-759 IEDTSTILVEPGCYA
+759 MQNTSTILVEPGCSA
-774 KITELGDVVLTVE
+774 EITEYGDVVLSVE
-787 TKTYREIG
+787 TRTFREIG
-795 TQADPVQISIFGN
+795 TQADPVQVSIFGN

-830 KERLD
+830 KERHD

-864 VRQQVKLQGKNL
+864 VRQQVKLQGRTLKV
-876 REGDVLLTNHPIAGG
+876 GDVLLTNHPIAGG
-891 SHLPDITIIT
+891 SHLPDITVVT
-901 PVWAEKSSA
+901 PVWQNGEA
-910 KKEKPIFY
+910 IFY

-930 ISPGSMPPFSRKL
+930 ISPGSMPPFSRTLK
-943 EEEGAC
+943 EEGAC
-949 IKTFKLVEKGIFNE
+949 IKTFKLVENGIFNE
-963 DGITDLL
+963 AGITELL
-970 QAPSKI
+970 LAPGKI
-976 KRDPGETEISGT
+976 TRKPGEPAISGT

-1002 AANQRGIDL
+1002 AANQRGVDL
-1011 LLEMVQYY
+1011 LLEMVEHY

-1026 YMHHIQTNAEEAVRK
+1026 YMHHIQTNAEEAVGS
-1041 MLKNLS
+1041 MLKALS
-1047 ESKGLA
+1047 VREGLA
-1053 EPEVPVQRYTAEAK
+1053 EVDTVKAN
-1067 DYLDDGSEIVLHLTI
+1067 DFLDDGSEIVLLLTI
-1082 DRRIGSAIFDFSG
+1082 DHRDGSAIFDFSG
-1095 TGPELWGNLNAPRAV
+1095 TGPEIWGNLNAPRAV
-1110 TNSAILYCLRCL
+1110 THSAILYSLRCL
-1122 IGQEIPLNQGCLN
+1122 IDQEIPLNQGCLN
-1135 PIEVI
+1135 PIQII
-1140 IEEGSLLAPSE
+1140 IEDGSLLAPSE

-1194 GYYETIGGGA
+1194 GYYETMGGGA
-1204 GAGPDW
+1204 GAGPHW

-1239 REFSIR
+1239 REFSVR

-1253 FRGGDGLVREV
+1253 FIGGDGLVREV

-1269 LNTAILS
+1269 LNAAILS
-1276 ERRVHQPYGL
+1276 ERRVHKPYGL
-1286 SGGKSGKSG
+1286 NGGEPGKSG
-1295 LNLFIRKDGTM
+1295 LNLFFRKDGTI
-1306 LHLGGK
+1306 LFLGGK
-1312 NEIRAEPG
+1312 NEIHAETG
-1320 ERIRIETPGGGGYGK
+1320 DRIRIETPGGGGYGRLD
-1335 VNS
+1335 SF

>member
-1 MGSYFLADRMT
+1 MASS
-12 PLSFRFSID
+12 SFRFSID

-35 EPGFQVVK
+35 ESGFRVVK

-65 SVTGQSFPKAS
+65 AVTGETFPKES
-76 FSAENIEWIRMGT
+76 FNADKIEWIRMGT

-96 LERKGAR
+96 LERKGAKT
-103 TLLITT
+103 TLVTT

-129 EIRKLDLLYEKVI
+129 EISKLDLLYEEVV

-147 VRIFKD
+147 VRIVREDEKSSHD
-153 SWDRKLVSEDRDQ
+153 SGLE
-166 VSGFDI
+166 I
-172 VEGTTGEKF
+172 LEGTTGEKF
-181 EVLAKPD
+181 AVLAKPD
-188 LDTVHQQLAAVFKQG
+188 LAVVRQELNAVFEKG
-203 VRAVA
+203 IRAVA

-213 AYAFPEHELQIGEI
+213 AYAFPEHERQIGVI

-235 ISLSHQVMPMVK
+235 ISLSHEVMPMVK

-262 PHIRNYLSSFRSGFS
+262 PHIRNYLQSFRSGFS
-277 DNLENSQL
+277 DNLEKTQL
-285 LFMQSDGGLIDS
+285 LFMQSDGGLTDS
-297 GNFKGSNAILSGPAG
+297 GKFKGSNAILSGPAG

-317 AMTTSIS
+317 AVTTDLG
-324 KQKTE
+324 Q
-329 IKNSSQAPASTGKQL
+329 

-415 PVCYRKGGHLA
+415 PVCYRKEGYLA

-437 HPKYFPKIFGPNE
+437 HPQYFPKIFGPNE
-450 NEALDVEAS
+450 NEALDLDAS
-459 RAVFEK
+459 RNAFEK
-465 LTAEI
+465 ITAEI
-470 NDYSKKRQLPAEMTL
+470 NEYSKERELPEMSL

-512 YDIKEH
+512 FDIKEH

-529 HACAIARELGI
+529 HACSIARELGI

-547 FAGILSAYGMGL
+547 FSGILSAYGMGL

-571 QALPESKQNNALKNL
+571 LVLPENKENDVFKNLLKNL
-586 LINLDTLAQD
+586 EKLSSDAKTELLAQ
-596 AKKELI
+596 
-602 NQGHK
+602 GYK

-612 IKPYLNLRYQGTDT
+612 IKRYLNLRYQGTDT
-626 ALMIPEPESMLKYEL
+626 ALMISEPDEVSNYDTGNTNCEL
-641 GITNCGLGIFESS
+641 GISESS
-654 PELQSNVEQLPDYAD
+654 SELQKNTTKFPDYVS
-669 AFRETYRREFGFDLT
+669 AFRQTYLREFGFDLT

-699 KSPGLQKFPLAQKSK
+699 KSPGLQKYPLAKK
-714 TPKVEGQTRCYFMA
+714 DGTPGAVEQTKCYFMS
-728 ESSDV
+728 ESSG
-733 CGWHETPIYHL
+733 CGAWQETPIYRL
-744 EKLGAGQRL
+744 ENLGAGQQLR
-753 QGPAIV
+753 GPVIV
-759 IEDTSTILVEPGCYA
+759 IQNTSTILVEPGCSA
-774 KITELGDVVLTVE
+774 EVTEYGDVVLSVE
-787 TKTYREIG
+787 TRTFREIG
-795 TQADPVQISIFGN
+795 TQTDPVQVSIFGN

-830 KERLD
+830 KERHD

-864 VRQQVKLQGKNL
+864 VRQQVKLQGRTLKV
-876 REGDVLLTNHPIAGG
+876 GDVLLTNHPIAGG
-891 SHLPDITIIT
+891 SHLPDITVVT
-901 PVWAEKSSA
+901 PVWQNGEA
-910 KKEKPIFY
+910 IFY

-930 ISPGSMPPFSRKL
+930 ISPGSMPPFSRTLK
-943 EEEGAC
+943 EEGAC
-949 IKTFKLVEKGIFNE
+949 IKTFKLVENGIFNE
-963 DGITDLL
+963 AGITELL
-970 QAPSKI
+970 QAPGKI
-976 KRDPGETEISGT
+976 TRKPGEPAISGT

-1002 AANQRGIDL
+1002 AANQRGVDL
-1011 LLEMVQYY
+1011 LLEMVEHY

-1026 YMHHIQTNAEEAVRK
+1026 YMHHIQTNAEEAVRS
-1041 MLKNLS
+1041 MLKALS
-1047 ESKGLA
+1047 VREGLA
-1053 EPEVPVQRYTAEAK
+1053 EVDTVKAN
-1067 DYLDDGSEIVLHLTI
+1067 DFLDDGSEIVLLLTI
-1082 DRRIGSAIFDFSG
+1082 DHREGSAIFDFSG
-1095 TGPELWGNLNAPRAV
+1095 TGPEIWGNLNAPRAV
-1110 TNSAILYCLRCL
+1110 THSAILYSLRCL
-1122 IGQEIPLNQGCLN
+1122 IDQEIPLNQGCLN
-1135 PIEVI
+1135 PIQVI
-1140 IEEGSLLAPSE
+1140 IEDGSLLAPSE

-1194 GYYETIGGGA
+1194 GYYETMGGGA
-1204 GAGPDW
+1204 GAGPHW

-1239 REFSIR
+1239 REFSVR

-1253 FRGGDGLVREV
+1253 FIGGDGLVREV
-1264 EFLEP
+1264 EFLEE
-1269 LNTAILS
+1269 LNAAILS
-1276 ERRVHQPYGL
+1276 ERRVHQPYGQN
-1286 SGGKSGKSG
+1286 GGEPGKSG
-1295 LNLFIRKDGTM
+1295 LNLFFRKDGTI
-1306 LHLGGK
+1306 LFLGGK
-1312 NEIRAEPG
+1312 NEIHAETG
-1320 ERIRIETPGGGGYGK
+1320 DRIRIETPGGGGYGRPD
-1335 VNS
+1335 SF

>member
-1 MGSYFLADRMT
+1 MVSS
-12 PLSFRFSID
+12 SFRFSID

-35 EPGFQVVK
+35 ESGFRVVK

-65 SVTGQSFPKAS
+65 AVTGETFPKES
-76 FSAENIEWIRMGT
+76 FNADKIEWIRMGT

-96 LERKGAR
+96 LERKGAKT
-103 TLLITT
+103 TLVTT

-129 EIRKLDLLYEKVI
+129 EISKLDLLYEEVV

-147 VRIFKD
+147 VRIVREDEKSSHD
-153 SWDRKLVSEDRDQ
+153 SGLE
-166 VSGFDI
+166 I
-172 VEGTTGEKF
+172 LEGTTGEKF
-181 EVLAKPD
+181 AVLAKPD
-188 LDTVHQQLAAVFKQG
+188 LAVVRQELNAVFEKG
-203 VRAVA
+203 IRAVA

-213 AYAFPEHELQIGEI
+213 AYAFPEHERQIGVI

-235 ISLSHQVMPMVK
+235 ISLSHEVMPMVK

-262 PHIRNYLSSFRSGFS
+262 PHIRNYLQSFRSGFS
-277 DNLENSQL
+277 DNLEKTQL
-285 LFMQSDGGLIDS
+285 LFMQSDGGLTDS
-297 GNFKGSNAILSGPAG
+297 GKFKGSNAILSGPAG

-317 AMTTSIS
+317 AVTTDLG
-324 KQKTE
+324 Q
-329 IKNSSQAPASTGKQL
+329 

-415 PVCYRKGGHLA
+415 PVCYRKEGYLA

-437 HPKYFPKIFGPNE
+437 HPQYFPKIFGPNE
-450 NEALDVEAS
+450 NEALDLDAS
-459 RAVFEK
+459 RNAFEK
-465 LTAEI
+465 ITAEI
-470 NDYSKKRQLPAEMTL
+470 NEYSKERELPEMSL

-512 YDIKEH
+512 FDIKEH

-529 HACAIARELGI
+529 HACSIARELGI

-547 FAGILSAYGMGL
+547 FSGILSAYGMGL

-571 QALPESKQNNALKNL
+571 LVLPENKENDVFKNLLKNL
-586 LINLDTLAQD
+586 EKLSSDAKTELLAQ
-596 AKKELI
+596 
-602 NQGHK
+602 GYK

-612 IKPYLNLRYQGTDT
+612 IKCYLNLRYQGTDT
-626 ALMIPEPESMLKYEL
+626 ALMISEPDKVSNYDTGNTNCEL
-641 GITNCGLGIFESS
+641 GISESS
-654 PELQSNVEQLPDYAD
+654 SELQKNTAKFPDYVS
-669 AFRETYRREFGFDLT
+669 AFRQTYLREFGFDLT

-699 KSPGLQKFPLAQKSK
+699 KSPGLQKYPLVEKDG
-714 TPKVEGQTRCYFMA
+714 TPGAVEQTKCYFMS
-728 ESSDV
+728 ESSG
-733 CGWHETPIYHL
+733 CGAWQETPIYLL
-744 EKLGAGQRL
+744 ENLGAGQQLR
-753 QGPAIV
+753 GPVIV
-759 IEDTSTILVEPGCYA
+759 MQNTSTILVEPGCFA
-774 KITELGDVVLTVE
+774 EVTEYGDVVLSVE
-787 TKTYREIG
+787 TRTFREIG
-795 TQADPVQISIFGN
+795 TQTDPVQVSIFGN

-830 KERLD
+830 KERHD

-864 VRQQVKLQGKNL
+864 VRQQVKLQGETLKV
-876 REGDVLLTNHPIAGG
+876 GDVLLTNHPIAGG
-891 SHLPDITIIT
+891 SHLPDITVVT
-901 PVWAEKSSA
+901 PVWQNGEA
-910 KKEKPIFY
+910 IFY

-930 ISPGSMPPFSRKL
+930 ISPGSMPPFSRTLK
-943 EEEGAC
+943 EEGAC
-949 IKTFKLVEKGIFNE
+949 IKTFKLVENGIFNE
-963 DGITDLL
+963 AGITELL
-970 QAPSKI
+970 LAPGKI
-976 KRDPGETEISGT
+976 IRKPGEPAISGT

-1002 AANQRGIDL
+1002 AANQRGVDL
-1011 LLEMVQYY
+1011 LLEMVEHY

-1026 YMHHIQTNAEEAVRK
+1026 YMHHIQTNAEEAVRS
-1041 MLKNLS
+1041 MLKALS
-1047 ESKGLA
+1047 VREGLA
-1053 EPEVPVQRYTAEAK
+1053 EVDTVKAN
-1067 DYLDDGSEIVLHLTI
+1067 DFLDDGSEIVLLLTI
-1082 DRRIGSAIFDFSG
+1082 DHRDGSAIFDFSG

-1110 TNSAILYCLRCL
+1110 THSAILYSLRCL
-1122 IGQEIPLNQGCLN
+1122 IDQEIPLNQGCLN
-1135 PIEVI
+1135 PIQVI
-1140 IEEGSLLAPSE
+1140 IEDGSLLAPSE

-1194 GYYETIGGGA
+1194 GYYETMGGGA

-1239 REFSIR
+1239 REFSVR

-1253 FRGGDGLVREV
+1253 FIGGDGLVREV
-1264 EFLEP
+1264 EFLEE
-1269 LNTAILS
+1269 LNAAILS
-1276 ERRVHQPYGL
+1276 ERRVHQPYGQN
-1286 SGGKSGKSG
+1286 GGEPGKSG
-1295 LNLFIRKDGTM
+1295 LNLFFRKDGTI
-1306 LHLGGK
+1306 LFLGGK
-1312 NEIRAEPG
+1312 NEIHAETG
-1320 ERIRIETPGGGGYGK
+1320 DRIRIETPGGGGYGRPD
-1335 VNS
+1335 SF

>member
-1 MGSYFLADRMT
+1 MT
-12 PLSFRFSID
+12 APSFRFSID

-35 EPGFQVVK
+35 ESGFRVVK

-65 SVTGQSFPKAS
+65 SVTGETFPKES
-76 FSAENIEWIRMGT
+76 FNAEKIEWIRMGT

-96 LERKGAR
+96 LERKGAK
-103 TLLITT
+103 TALVTT

-120 QSRPKIFDL
+120 QSRAKIFDL
-129 EIRKLDLLYEKVI
+129 KIQKLDLLYEEVI
-142 EVDER
+142 EVNER
-147 VRIFKD
+147 VRIFKNSGNSKLD
-153 SWDRKLVSEDRDQ
+153 SGLE
-166 VSGFDI
+166 I
-172 VEGTTGEKF
+172 VEGTTGEQF
-181 EVLAKPD
+181 AVLAKPD
-188 LDTVHQQLAAVFKQG
+188 LVVVRQELKAVFEKG
-203 VRAVA
+203 IRAVA

-213 AYAFPEHELQIGEI
+213 AYAFPEHERQIGVI

-235 ISLSHQVMPMVK
+235 ISLSHEVMPMVK

-262 PHIRNYLSSFRSGFS
+262 PHIRNYLESFRSGFS
-277 DNLENSQL
+277 DNLEKTQL
-285 LFMQSDGGLIDS
+285 LFMQSDGGLTDS

-317 AMTTSIS
+317 AMTTDLG
-324 KQKTE
+324 Q
-329 IKNSSQAPASTGKQL
+329 

-415 PVCYRKGGHLA
+415 PVCYRKDGYLA

-437 HPKYFPKIFGPNE
+437 HPEYFPKIFGTNE
-450 NEALDVEAS
+450 NEALDLEAS
-459 RAVFEK
+459 RKSFEK
-465 LTAEI
+465 ITAEI
-470 NDYSKKRQLPAEMTL
+470 NVYSRERDLPEL
-485 EEVALGFLRVANEV
+485 SKEEVALGFLRVANEV

-512 YDIKEH
+512 FDIKEH
-518 ALACFGGAGGQ
+518 VLACFGGAGGQ
-529 HACAIARELGI
+529 HACSIARELGL

-547 FAGILSAYGMGL
+547 FSGILSAYGMGL

-565 KQEPSA
+565 KQEPA
-571 QALPESKQNNALKNL
+571 ALVLTEDKKDNGLKNL
-586 LINLDTLAQD
+586 LINLENLAADAKTELLAQGY
-596 AKKELI
+596 KT
-602 NQGHK
+602 
-607 AEQIE
+607 EQIE
-612 IKPYLNLRYQGTDT
+612 IKRYLNLRYQGTDT
-626 ALMIPEPESMLKYEL
+626 ALMIPEADSVSNYDTGIANCEL
-641 GITNCGLGIFESS
+641 GISESS
-654 PELQSNVEQLPDYAD
+654 PELRKNAEKFPDYVG
-669 AFRETYRREFGFDLT
+669 AFRETYLREFGFDLT

-699 KSPGLQKFPLAQKSK
+699 NSPGLQKYPLAKK
-714 TPKVEGQTRCYFMA
+714 DGTPEVVDQTKCYFIS
-728 ESSDV
+728 ESS
-733 CGWHETPIYHL
+733 GSGSWEETPIYRL
-744 EKLGAGQRL
+744 ENLGAGQHL

-759 IEDTSTILVEPGCYA
+759 MQNTSTILVEPGCTA
-774 KITELGDVVLTVE
+774 EITEYGDVVLNVE
-787 TKTYREIG
+787 TKTFREIG
-795 TQADPVQISIFGN
+795 TQADPVQVSIFGN

-830 KERLD
+830 KERHD

-843 TGGLVANAPHQ
+843 SGGLVANAPHQ

-864 VRQQVKLQGKNL
+864 VRQQVKLQGKML
-876 REGDVLLTNHPIAGG
+876 KVGDVLLTNHPIAGG
-891 SHLPDITIIT
+891 SHLPDITIVT
-901 PVWAEKSSA
+901 PVWKDGKA
-910 KKEKPIFY
+910 IFY

-930 ISPGSMPPFSRKL
+930 ISPGSMPPFSRELK
-943 EEEGAC
+943 EEGAC
-949 IKTFKLVEKGIFNE
+949 IKTFKLVENGIFNE
-963 DGITDLL
+963 AGITELL
-970 QAPSKI
+970 LAPGKI
-976 KRDPGETEISGT
+976 KRNPGEPAISGT

-1011 LLEMVQYY
+1011 LLEMVEHY

-1026 YMHHIQTNAEEAVRK
+1026 YMHHIQTNAEEAVRN
-1041 MLKNLS
+1041 MLKALS
-1047 ESKGLA
+1047 KREGLT
-1053 EPEVPVQRYTAEAK
+1053 EVDTVEAN
-1067 DYLDDGSEIVLHLTI
+1067 DFLDDGSEIVLRLTI
-1082 DRRIGSAIFDFSG
+1082 DRRDGSAIFDFSG

-1110 TNSAILYCLRCL
+1110 THSAILYSLRCL
-1122 IGQEIPLNQGCLN
+1122 IDQEIPLNQGCLN
-1135 PIEVI
+1135 PIQVI
-1140 IEEGSLLAPSE
+1140 IEDGSLLAPSE

-1194 GYYETIGGGA
+1194 GYYETMGGGA

-1239 REFSIR
+1239 CEFSIR

-1253 FRGGDGLVREV
+1253 FKGGDGLVREI

-1269 LNTAILS
+1269 LNAAILS
-1276 ERRVHQPYGL
+1276 ERRVHRPYGL
-1286 SGGKSGKSG
+1286 NGGESGKCG
-1295 LNLFIRKDGTM
+1295 RNLFFRKDGST
-1306 LHLGGK
+1306 LFLGGK
-1312 NEIRAEPG
+1312 NEIRAEAG

-1335 VNS
+1335 VDS

>member
-1 MGSYFLADRMT
+1 MVST
-12 PLSFRFSID
+12 SFRFSID

-35 EPGFQVVK
+35 ESGFRVVK

-53 DAPREGIRRILE
+53 DAPREGMRRILE
-65 SVTGQSFPKAS
+65 AVTGETFPKES
-76 FSAENIEWIRMGT
+76 FNADKIEWIRMGT

-96 LERKGAR
+96 LERKGAKT
-103 TLLITT
+103 TLVTT

-120 QSRPKIFDL
+120 QSRPNIFDL
-129 EIRKLDLLYEKVI
+129 EISKLDLLYEEVV

-147 VRIFKD
+147 VRFVREDEKSSHD
-153 SWDRKLVSEDRDQ
+153 SGLE
-166 VSGFDI
+166 I

-181 EVLAKPD
+181 AVLAKPD
-188 LDTVHQQLAAVFKQG
+188 LAVVRQELNAVFEKG
-203 VRAVA
+203 IRAVA

-213 AYAFPEHELQIGEI
+213 AYAFPEHERQIGVI

-235 ISLSHQVMPMVK
+235 ISLSHEVMPMVK

-262 PHIRNYLSSFRSGFS
+262 PHIRNYLQSFRSGFS
-277 DNLENSQL
+277 DNLEKTQL
-285 LFMQSDGGLIDS
+285 LFMQSDGGLTDS
-297 GNFKGSNAILSGPAG
+297 GKFKGSNAILSGPAG

-317 AMTTSIS
+317 AVTTDLG
-324 KQKTE
+324 Q
-329 IKNSSQAPASTGKQL
+329 

-415 PVCYRKGGHLA
+415 PVCYRKEGYLA

-437 HPKYFPKIFGPNE
+437 HPQYFPKIFGPNE
-450 NEALDVEAS
+450 NEALDLDAS
-459 RAVFEK
+459 RNAFEK
-465 LTAEI
+465 ITAEI
-470 NDYSKKRQLPAEMTL
+470 NEYSKERELPEMSL

-512 YDIKEH
+512 FDIKEH

-529 HACAIARELGI
+529 HACSIARELGI

-547 FAGILSAYGMGL
+547 FSGILSAYGMGL

-571 QALPESKQNNALKNL
+571 HVLPENKENDVLKNL
-586 LINLDTLAQD
+586 LKNLEKLSSDAKTELLAQ
-596 AKKELI
+596 
-602 NQGHK
+602 GYK

-612 IKPYLNLRYQGTDT
+612 IKRYLNLRYQGTDT
-626 ALMIPEPESMLKYEL
+626 ALMISEPDEVSNYDTGNTNCEL
-641 GITNCGLGIFESS
+641 GISESS
-654 PELQSNVEQLPDYAD
+654 SELQKNTTKFPDYVS
-669 AFRETYRREFGFDLT
+669 AFRQTYLREFGFDLT

-699 KSPGLQKFPLAQKSK
+699 KSPGLQKYPLAKK
-714 TPKVEGQTRCYFMA
+714 DGTPGAVEQTKCYFMS
-728 ESSDV
+728 ESSG
-733 CGWHETPIYHL
+733 CGAWQETPIYRL
-744 EKLGAGQRL
+744 ENLGAGQQLR
-753 QGPAIV
+753 GPVIV
-759 IEDTSTILVEPGCYA
+759 MQNTSTILVEPGCSA
-774 KITELGDVVLTVE
+774 EITEYGDVVLSVE
-787 TKTYREIG
+787 TRTFREIG
-795 TQADPVQISIFGN
+795 TQADPVQVSIFGN

-830 KERLD
+830 KERHD

-864 VRQQVKLQGKNL
+864 VRQQVKLQGRTLKV
-876 REGDVLLTNHPIAGG
+876 GDVLLTNHPIAGG
-891 SHLPDITIIT
+891 SHLPDITVVT
-901 PVWAEKSSA
+901 PVWQNGEA
-910 KKEKPIFY
+910 IFY

-930 ISPGSMPPFSRKL
+930 ISPGSMPPFSRTLK
-943 EEEGAC
+943 EEGAC
-949 IKTFKLVEKGIFNE
+949 IKTFKLVENGIFNE
-963 DGITDLL
+963 AGITELL
-970 QAPSKI
+970 LAPGKI
-976 KRDPGETEISGT
+976 TRKPGEPAISGT

-1002 AANQRGIDL
+1002 AANQRGVDL
-1011 LLEMVQYY
+1011 LLEMVEHY

-1026 YMHHIQTNAEEAVRK
+1026 YMHHIQTNAEEAVGS
-1041 MLKNLS
+1041 MLKALS
-1047 ESKGLA
+1047 VREGLA
-1053 EPEVPVQRYTAEAK
+1053 EVDTVKAN
-1067 DYLDDGSEIVLHLTI
+1067 DFLDDGSEIVLLLTI
-1082 DRRIGSAIFDFSG
+1082 DHRDGSAIFDFSG
-1095 TGPELWGNLNAPRAV
+1095 TGPEIWGNLNAPRAV
-1110 TNSAILYCLRCL
+1110 THSAILYSLRCL
-1122 IGQEIPLNQGCLN
+1122 IDQEIPLNQGCLN
-1135 PIEVI
+1135 PIQII
-1140 IEEGSLLAPSE
+1140 IEDGSLLAPSE

-1194 GYYETIGGGA
+1194 GYYETMGGGA
-1204 GAGPDW
+1204 GAGPHW

-1239 REFSIR
+1239 REFSVR

-1253 FRGGDGLVREV
+1253 FIGGDGLVREV

-1269 LNTAILS
+1269 LNAAILS
-1276 ERRVHQPYGL
+1276 ERRVHKPYGL
-1286 SGGKSGKSG
+1286 NGGEPGKSG
-1295 LNLFIRKDGTM
+1295 LNLFFRKDGTI
-1306 LHLGGK
+1306 LFLGGK
-1312 NEIRAEPG
+1312 NEIHAETG
-1320 ERIRIETPGGGGYGK
+1320 DRIRIETPGGGGYGRLD
-1335 VNS
+1335 SF

>member
-1 MGSYFLADRMT
+1 MT
-12 PLSFRFSID
+12 APSFRFSID

-35 EPGFQVVK
+35 ESGFRVVK

-65 SVTGQSFPKAS
+65 SVTGETFPKES
-76 FSAENIEWIRMGT
+76 FNAEKIEWIRMGT

-96 LERKGAR
+96 LERKGAK
-103 TLLITT
+103 TALVTT

-120 QSRPKIFDL
+120 QSRAKIFDL
-129 EIRKLDLLYEKVI
+129 KIQKLDLLYEEVI
-142 EVDER
+142 EVNER
-147 VRIFKD
+147 VRIFKNSGNSKLD
-153 SWDRKLVSEDRDQ
+153 SGLE
-166 VSGFDI
+166 I

-181 EVLAKPD
+181 AVLAKPD
-188 LDTVHQQLAAVFKQG
+188 LVVVRQELEAVFEKG
-203 VRAVA
+203 IRAVA

-213 AYAFPEHELQIGEI
+213 AYAFPEHERQIGVI

-235 ISLSHQVMPMVK
+235 ISLSHEVMPMVK

-262 PHIRNYLSSFRSGFS
+262 PHIRNYLESFRSGFS
-277 DNLENSQL
+277 DNLEKTQL
-285 LFMQSDGGLIDS
+285 LFMQSDGGLTDS

-317 AMTTSIS
+317 AMTTDLG
-324 KQKTE
+324 Q
-329 IKNSSQAPASTGKQL
+329 

-415 PVCYRKGGHLA
+415 PVCYRKDGYLA

-437 HPKYFPKIFGPNE
+437 HPEYFPKIFGTNE
-450 NEALDVEAS
+450 NEALDLEAS
-459 RAVFEK
+459 RKSFEK
-465 LTAEI
+465 ITAEI
-470 NDYSKKRQLPAEMTL
+470 NVYSRERDLPEL
-485 EEVALGFLRVANEV
+485 SKEEVALGFLRVANEV

-512 YDIKEH
+512 FDIKEH

-529 HACAIARELGI
+529 HACSIARELGI

-547 FAGILSAYGMGL
+547 FSGILSAYGMGL

-571 QALPESKQNNALKNL
+571 LVLNENKKDNGLKNL
-586 LINLDTLAQD
+586 LKNLENLAAD
-596 AKKELI
+596 AKTELLD
-602 NQGHK
+602 QGYK
-607 AEQIE
+607 TEQIE
-612 IKPYLNLRYQGTDT
+612 IKRYLNLRYQGTDT
-626 ALMIPEPESMLKYEL
+626 ALMIPEADSVSNYDTGIANCEL
-641 GITNCGLGIFESS
+641 GISESS
-654 PELQSNVEQLPDYAD
+654 PELRKNAEKFPDYVG
-669 AFRETYRREFGFDLT
+669 AFRETYLREFGFDLT

-699 KSPGLQKFPLAQKSK
+699 NSPGLQKYPLAKK
-714 TPKVEGQTRCYFMA
+714 DGTPEVVDQTKCYFIS
-728 ESSDV
+728 ESS
-733 CGWHETPIYHL
+733 GSGSWQETPIYRL
-744 EKLGAGQRL
+744 ENLGAGQHL

-759 IEDTSTILVEPGCYA
+759 MQNTSTILVEPGCTA
-774 KITELGDVVLTVE
+774 EITEYGDVVLNVE
-787 TKTYREIG
+787 TKTFREIG
-795 TQADPVQISIFGN
+795 TQADPVQVSIFGN

-830 KERLD
+830 KERHD

-843 TGGLVANAPHQ
+843 SGGLVANAPHQ

-864 VRQQVKLQGKNL
+864 VRQQVKLQGKML
-876 REGDVLLTNHPIAGG
+876 KVGDVLLTNHPIAGG
-891 SHLPDITIIT
+891 SHLPDITIVT
-901 PVWAEKSSA
+901 PVWKDGKA
-910 KKEKPIFY
+910 IFY

-930 ISPGSMPPFSRKL
+930 ISPGSMPPFSRELK
-943 EEEGAC
+943 EEGAC
-949 IKTFKLVEKGIFNE
+949 IKTFKLVENGIFNE
-963 DGITDLL
+963 AGITELL
-970 QAPSKI
+970 LAPGKI
-976 KRDPGETEISGT
+976 KRNPGEPAISGT

-1011 LLEMVQYY
+1011 LLEMVEHY

-1026 YMHHIQTNAEEAVRK
+1026 YMHHIQTNAEEAVRN
-1041 MLKNLS
+1041 MLKALS
-1047 ESKGLA
+1047 KREGLT
-1053 EPEVPVQRYTAEAK
+1053 EVDTVEAN
-1067 DYLDDGSEIVLHLTI
+1067 DFLDDGSEIVLRLTI
-1082 DRRIGSAIFDFSG
+1082 DRRDGSAIFDFSG

-1110 TNSAILYCLRCL
+1110 THSAILYSLRCL
-1122 IGQEIPLNQGCLN
+1122 IDQEIPLNQGCLN
-1135 PIEVI
+1135 PIQVI
-1140 IEEGSLLAPSE
+1140 IEDGSLLAPSE

-1194 GYYETIGGGA
+1194 GYYETMGGGA

-1239 REFSIR
+1239 CEFSIR

-1253 FRGGDGLVREV
+1253 FKGGDGLVREI

-1269 LNTAILS
+1269 LNAAILS
-1276 ERRVHQPYGL
+1276 ERRVHRPYGL
-1286 SGGKSGKSG
+1286 NGGESGKCG
-1295 LNLFIRKDGTM
+1295 RNLFFRKDGST
-1306 LHLGGK
+1306 LFLGGK
-1312 NEIRAEPG
+1312 NEIRAEAG

-1335 VNS
+1335 VDS

>member
-1 MGSYFLADRMT
+1 MVSS
-12 PLSFRFSID
+12 SFRFSID

-35 EPGFQVVK
+35 ESGFRVVK

-53 DAPREGIRRILE
+53 DVPREGIRRILE
-65 SVTGQSFPKAS
+65 EVTGETFPKES
-76 FSAENIEWIRMGT
+76 FNADKIEWIRMGT

-96 LERKGAR
+96 LERKGAKT
-103 TLLITT
+103 TLVTT

-129 EIRKLDLLYEKVI
+129 EISKLDLLYEEVV

-147 VRIFKD
+147 VRIVREDEKSSHD
-153 SWDRKLVSEDRDQ
+153 SGLE
-166 VSGFDI
+166 I
-172 VEGTTGEKF
+172 LEGTTGEKF
-181 EVLAKPD
+181 AVLAKPD
-188 LDTVHQQLAAVFKQG
+188 LAVVRQELNAVFEKG
-203 VRAVA
+203 IRAVA

-213 AYAFPEHELQIGEI
+213 AYAFPEHERQIGVI

-235 ISLSHQVMPMVK
+235 ISLSHEVMPMVK

-262 PHIRNYLSSFRSGFS
+262 PHIRNYLQSFRSGFS
-277 DNLENSQL
+277 DNLEKTQL
-285 LFMQSDGGLIDS
+285 LFMQSDGGLTDS
-297 GNFKGSNAILSGPAG
+297 GKFKGSNAILSGPAG

-317 AMTTSIS
+317 AVTTDLG
-324 KQKTE
+324 Q
-329 IKNSSQAPASTGKQL
+329 

-415 PVCYRKGGHLA
+415 PVCYRKEGYLA

-437 HPKYFPKIFGPNE
+437 HPQYFPKIFGPNE
-450 NEALDVEAS
+450 NEALDLDAS
-459 RAVFEK
+459 RNAFEK
-465 LTAEI
+465 ITAEI
-470 NDYSKKRQLPAEMTL
+470 NEYSKERELPEMSL

-512 YDIKEH
+512 FDIKEH

-529 HACAIARELGI
+529 HACSIARELGI

-547 FAGILSAYGMGL
+547 FSGILSAYGMGL
-559 ADIVVE
+559 ADIVFE

-571 QALPESKQNNALKNL
+571 LVLPENKEDDVFKVL
-586 LINLDTLAQD
+586 LINLEKLSADAKTELLAQ
-596 AKKELI
+596 
-602 NQGHK
+602 GYK

-612 IKPYLNLRYQGTDT
+612 IKRYLNLRYQGTDT
-626 ALMIPEPESMLKYEL
+626 ALMISEPDKVSNYDTGNTNCEL
-641 GITNCGLGIFESS
+641 GISESS
-654 PELQSNVEQLPDYAD
+654 SELQKNTAKFPDYVS
-669 AFRETYRREFGFDLT
+669 AFRQTYLREFGFDLT

-699 KSPGLQKFPLAQKSK
+699 KSPGLQKYPLVEKDG
-714 TPKVEGQTRCYFMA
+714 TPGAVEQTKCYFMS
-728 ESSDV
+728 ESSG
-733 CGWHETPIYHL
+733 CGAWQETPIYLL
-744 EKLGAGQRL
+744 ENLGAGQQLR
-753 QGPAIV
+753 GPVIV
-759 IEDTSTILVEPGCYA
+759 MQNTSTILVEPGCSA
-774 KITELGDVVLTVE
+774 EVTEYGDVVLSVE
-787 TKTYREIG
+787 TRTFREIG
-795 TQADPVQISIFGN
+795 TQTDPVQVSIFGN

-830 KERLD
+830 KERHD

-864 VRQQVKLQGKNL
+864 VRQQVKLQGETLKV
-876 REGDVLLTNHPIAGG
+876 GDVLLTNHPIAGG
-891 SHLPDITIIT
+891 SHLPDITVVT
-901 PVWAEKSSA
+901 PVWQNGEA
-910 KKEKPIFY
+910 IFY

-930 ISPGSMPPFSRKL
+930 ISPGSMPPFSRTLK
-943 EEEGAC
+943 EEGAC
-949 IKTFKLVEKGIFNE
+949 IKTFKLVENGIFNE
-963 DGITDLL
+963 AGITELL
-970 QAPSKI
+970 QAPGKI
-976 KRDPGETEISGT
+976 TRKPGEPAISGT

-1002 AANQRGIDL
+1002 AANQRGVDL
-1011 LLEMVQYY
+1011 LLEMVEHY

-1026 YMHHIQTNAEEAVRK
+1026 YMHHIQTNAEEAVRS
-1041 MLKNLS
+1041 MLKALS
-1047 ESKGLA
+1047 VREGLA
-1053 EPEVPVQRYTAEAK
+1053 EVDTVKAN
-1067 DYLDDGSEIVLHLTI
+1067 DFLDDGSEIVLLLTI
-1082 DRRIGSAIFDFSG
+1082 DHRDGSAIFDFSG

-1110 TNSAILYCLRCL
+1110 THSAILYSLRCL
-1122 IGQEIPLNQGCLN
+1122 IDQEIPLNQGCLN
-1135 PIEVI
+1135 PIQVI
-1140 IEEGSLLAPSE
+1140 IEDGSLLAPSE

-1194 GYYETIGGGA
+1194 GYYETMGGGA

-1239 REFSIR
+1239 REFSVR

-1253 FRGGDGLVREV
+1253 FIGGDGLVREV
-1264 EFLEP
+1264 EFLEE
-1269 LNTAILS
+1269 LNAAILS
-1276 ERRVHQPYGL
+1276 ERRVHQPYGQN
-1286 SGGKSGKSG
+1286 GGEPGKSG
-1295 LNLFIRKDGTM
+1295 LNLFFRKDGTI
-1306 LHLGGK
+1306 LFLGGK
-1312 NEIRAEPG
+1312 NEIHAETG
-1320 ERIRIETPGGGGYGK
+1320 DRIRIETPGGGGYGK
-1335 VNS
+1335 LDSF